1 MAVKAG
7 AEVAGGL
14 SVPWRRVSETKRA
27 TSRGDQTLWVMS
39 QVRPSAVSDFAAAEG
54 AQRECGLQ
62 CLLESVD
69 KSSGSS
75 LRPTVREFAVDESRA
90 GERIR
95 EEGLMPDPTSA
106 RVFVSYSR
114 K

>member
-1 MAVKAG
+1 M
-7 AEVAGGL
+7 
-14 SVPWRRVSETKRA
+14 PWRKGLKNEARHVSWR
-27 TSRGDQTLWVMS
+27 SNTLGHV
-39 QVRPSAVSDFAAAEG
+39 PSAAEAVSDFAAADG
-54 AQRECGLQ
+54 AQRERWLQ

-95 EEGLMPDPTSA
+95 ERA
-106 RVFVSYSR
+106 
-114 K
+114 